1 MLEPKKLK
9 YRKPHRNR
17 GLLGGKATRGA
28 TLAFGS
34 IGLKVIESGEI
45 TARQIEAARK
55 AMTHSVQ
62 RGGKIWIRIF
72 PHTAVTRKAAEV
84 PMGAGKG
91 ALEYFAI
98 TLKRGAIVFEM
109 DGLAEDKA
117 REALRLAS
125 HKLPLKTKII
135 SNMVSVSPASKDV

>member
-1 MLEPKKLK
+1 MLEPKKLT

-17 GLLGGKATRGA
+17 GKFHGKAQRGA

-34 IGLKVIESGEI
+34 IGLKAIRGGEL

-55 AMTHSVQ
+55 ALTHSVQ
-62 RGGKIWIRIF
+62 RGGKIWIRVF

-91 ALEYFAI
+91 SLEYFA
-98 TLKRGAIVFEM
+98 TVVKRGAMIFEM
-109 DGLAEDKA
+109 DGISEAAA
-117 REALRLAS
+117 REALTLAGY
-125 HKLPLKTKII
+125 KLPLKTKIVTSHI
-135 SNMVSVSPASKDV
+135 A

>member
-1 MLEPKKLK
+1 MLEPKKLQR
-9 YRKPHRNR
+9 RKQHRNR
-17 GLLGGKATRGA
+17 GSFSGNAQRGA
-28 TLAFGS
+28 NLAFGS
-34 IGLKVIESGEI
+34 IGLKIVEGGEI

-72 PHTAVTRKAAEV
+72 PHTPVTKKAAEV

-91 ALEYFAI
+91 ALEYFSCV
-98 TLKRGAIVFEM
+98 LKRGAIVFEM
-109 DGLAEDKA
+109 DGLPEPVA

-125 HKLPLKTKII
+125 HKLPLKTKIVT
-135 SNMVSVSPASKDV
+135 SLLP

>member
-9 YRKPHRNR
+9 HRKQHRNR
-17 GLLGGKATRGA
+17 GAFSGKATRGA
-28 TLAFGS
+28 LLSFGT
-34 IGLKVIESGEI
+34 IGLKVIRGGEI

-72 PHTAVTRKAAEV
+72 PHTPGTKKAAEV

-91 ALEYFAI
+91 GLEYFSAI
-98 TLKRGAIVFEM
+98 VKRGTMIFEM
-109 DGLAEDKA
+109 DGLPEAAA

-125 HKLPLKTKII
+125 HKLPLETKIVCHMKTVH
-135 SNMVSVSPASKDV
+135 SSTAKQ